1 MSVKNCD
8 IPSISPWI
16 RRFSHLFPE
25 AGWVLDLAAGGG
37 RHSRWLLEQ
46 GHCVVALDRRIDDL
60 LAIRSER
67 PANDRHRIEVVQ
79 ADLEDGSLWPFKG
92 RRFAAVIVVNYL
104 YRPLFP
110 LLLESLSSNGLLL
123 YDTFAVGQE
132 TIGKPTNPDFLLRQ
146 GELLD
151 QVGDHLQVIAFEQGR
166 IRGSD
171 GDAIKQRLA
180 AIKGTALQRLD
191 QP

>member
-8 IPSISPWI
+8 IPSISPWFQ
-16 RRFSHLFPE
+16 RFSHLLPD
-25 AGWVLDLAAGGG
+25 AGSILDLAAGSG
-37 RHSRWLLEQ
+37 RHTRWLLDH
-46 GHCVVALDRRIDDL
+46 GHRVVALDRCVDDL
-60 LAIRSER
+60 LAIRSDV
-67 PANDRHRIEVVQ
+67 PTDDQHRIEVVQ
-79 ADLEDGSLWPFKG
+79 ADLEDGSPWPLDG

-132 TIGKPTNPDFLLRQ
+132 TIGKPNNPDFLLRQ

-166 IRGSD
+166 IGGSD

-180 AIKGTALQRLD
+180 AIKGTVPQRLD

>member
-1 MSVKNCD
+1 
-8 IPSISPWI
+8 
-16 RRFSHLFPE
+16 
-25 AGWVLDLAAGGG
+25 
-37 RHSRWLLEQ
+37 
-46 GHCVVALDRRIDDL
+46 
-60 LAIRSER
+60 
-67 PANDRHRIEVVQ
+67 
-79 ADLEDGSLWPFKG
+79 
-92 RRFAAVIVVNYL
+92 VNYL

-110 LLLESLSSNGLLL
+110 LLLESLSPNGLLL

-151 QVGDHLQVIAFEQGR
+151 QVRDHLQVIAFEQGR
-166 IRGSD
+166 IGGSD

-180 AIKGTALQRLD
+180 AIKGTVPQRLD